1 MMGPS
6 GGLPVRETEQRV
18 VRSLPV
24 DVRALEYKEIRSL
37 LMLLLMN
44 QKSLIDAMRIHAEQ
58 DHESGSTKEFSD
70 RLRRLDNRLERFLDE
85 LSHISAL
92 ITGDNPG
99 K

>member
-1 MMGPS
+1 M
-6 GGLPVRETEQRV
+6 VK
-18 VRSLPV
+18 SLPV

-44 QKSLIDAMRIHAEQ
+44 QKSLIDAMRVHADQ
-58 DHESGSTKEFSD
+58 DHEAGSTKEFSD

-92 ITGDNPG
+92 ITNESPG